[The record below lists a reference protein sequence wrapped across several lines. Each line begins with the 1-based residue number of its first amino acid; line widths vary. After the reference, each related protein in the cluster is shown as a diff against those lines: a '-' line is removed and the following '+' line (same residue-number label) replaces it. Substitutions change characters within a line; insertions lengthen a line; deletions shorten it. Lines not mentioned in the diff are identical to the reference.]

1 MKKSLNKARI
11 TSNDLKLFTSYTS
24 FYSNNL
30 KEGVFMNSNQKITK
44 FNPATVKTMTS
55 TQLAEMLGKQKK
67 HIHEKIKKMFS
78 EKIDGQIIRPSLD
91 SRGYVAEYH
100 LPELES
106 KMFVAQE
113 DINYLEKITQFWI
126 DQNSKA
132 LSPAEQLLENA
143 KRLVAHERELAAIK
157 SRQDTLEREQF
168 ETKVQVAALVEG
180 EGYYTIVGYCN
191 LHNKKVDNKQAAE
204 LGKRAAEICRNQK
217 FSIGSASHP
226 LFGKVNTY
234 PKEILDSIINPG
246 GAA

>member
-1 MKKSLNKARI
+1 
-11 TSNDLKLFTSYTS
+11 
-24 FYSNNL
+24 
-30 KEGVFMNSNQKITK
+30 MNSNKKITK
-44 FNPATVKTMTS
+44 FNPALVETMTS
-55 TQLAEMLGKQKK
+55 TQLAEMLGQR
-67 HIHEKIKKMFS
+67 
-78 EKIDGQIIRPSLD
+78 KIDIHKDIRRIFQDRIDEGKIPSSKD
-91 SRGYVAEYH
+91 SRGYVTEYH

-106 KMFVAQE
+106 KMFVAKK

-126 DQNSKA
+126 DQNSKV

-234 PKEILDSIINPG
+234 PKEILDRIINPG